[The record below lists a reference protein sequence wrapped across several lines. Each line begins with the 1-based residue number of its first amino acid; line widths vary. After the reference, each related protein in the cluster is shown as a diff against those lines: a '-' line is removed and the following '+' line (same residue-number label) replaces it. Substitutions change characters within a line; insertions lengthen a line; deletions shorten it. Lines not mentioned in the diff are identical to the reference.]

1 MRGVSWPSKHNTH
14 LVVEE
19 PSEDDKTIGV
29 WMGRDLNASGQ
40 RVNLDAKAAR
50 ELAAELVAQANHIDP
65 LPKQSAGP
73 VTVFKG
79 DVRVMSS
86 ARLEAELVDG
96 ELALRLYP
104 NANSTRWAVAI
115 PIEDVRSV
123 LAEIR
128 DVAFP
133 DERCPF

>member
-1 MRGVSWPSKHNTH
+1 MRGVSWPSVHNTH

-29 WMGRDLNASGQ
+29 WMGRDLNGSGQ

-50 ELAAELVAQANHIDP
+50 ELAAELVAQANHVDP

-73 VTVFKG
+73 KTVFRDDG
-79 DVRVMSS
+79 PALSS
-86 ARLEAELVDG
+86 ARLEAELING

-104 NANSTRWAVAI
+104 NASSGYRAVAI

>member
-1 MRGVSWPSKHNTH
+1 MISWQSAHNSHFNVGNPDERGKTVPVW
-14 LVVEE
+14 VEQGNNVYSCE
-19 PSEDDKTIGV
+19 LAP
-29 WMGRDLNASGQ
+29 R
-40 RVNLDAKAAR
+40 AAR
-50 ELAAELVAQANHIDP
+50 EAAAELVLRANVIDP

-73 VTVFKG
+73 KIVFRDDG
-79 DVRVMSS
+79 PALSS
-86 ARLEAELVDG
+86 ARLEAELING

-104 NANSTRWAVAI
+104 NASSGYRAVAI